1 MIYLT
6 QLIFIKE
13 GKEDTFNEFENFAI
27 PLLQKY
33 GGEIIYRIR
42 PSKNN
47 FIDESKETPYEI
59 HIISFNS
66 NEDFKEFMN
75 DKKRLEFIH
84 LKNESIKST
93 ILVKGEKL

>member
-13 GKEDTFNEFENFAI
+13 SKEDTFNEFENFAI

-42 PSKNN
+42 PEKSN
-47 FIDESKETPYEI
+47 FINESKETPYEV
-59 HIISFNS
+59 HFISFNS
-66 NEDFKEFMN
+66 NEDFTDFMN